1 MPLVSCPKCATNLK
15 IPDGAAGNVKCP
27 KCNTIFP
34 VSKPAPAF
42 EVVED
47 EPPKPAKPAAPAPKP
62 AAKPEVLEPDFEVV
76 DETKPGKKKVVR
88 IIEIDADDLDDLDD
102 DDDDRPRKKKKKKR
116 RDYDEDDDD
125 EPWQPASKGGSFGPA
140 KVGMLL
146 VAISLWL
153 YVGTFALLAFFLMI
167 AWAGASIPSGLMI
180 LTGLLGL
187 GNWIV
192 ALIGLGFCIAG
203 PSKSRGLAIAA
214 TSVAAVHLV
223 MAFVVANNEKSINP
237 GHAAIALASF
247 SSTADKIKSLGEKA
261 MKETDP
267 AKRREYERELREY
280 LDDRRGSVE
289 GSSRSE
295 MRWPDLAT
303 LLPYPDILIAQL
315 AYESRHFSDYVLG
328 LLSGLLEVAR
338 LILIVL
344 LIGAVGHAAR
354 DREVSDRS
362 IYATIGFSIG
372 MGVALLVWLIIRVI
386 GEESTKSTT
395 ASASAGKGQLHW
407 FIAGAMIV
415 YLVHL
420 GTLVLPAI
428 LGMNA
433 KSAAAYR
440 AR

>member
-1 MPLVSCPKCATNLK
+1 VPLVSCPKCATNLK
-15 IPDGAAGNVKCP
+15 IPDGASGNVKCP

-34 VSKPAPAF
+34 VTKPAAAAF

-47 EPPKPAKPAAPAPKP
+47 TPPAPPPPPPAPKP
-62 AAKPEVLEPDFEVV
+62 AAKSEVLDPDFEVV
-76 DETKPGKKKVVR
+76 DETKSKKGKKVVR

-102 DDDDRPRKKKKKKR
+102 DDEDDRPKKKKKKKR
-116 RDYDEDDDD
+116 RDYDDDDD
-125 EPWQPASKGGSFGPA
+125 WQPTGKGGSFGPA
-140 KVGMLL
+140 RVGMLL
-146 VAISLWL
+146 VGISLWL

-167 AWAGASIPSGLMI
+167 AWAGASIPNGLMI

-203 PSKSRGLAIAA
+203 PSQSRGLAIAA
-214 TSVAAVHLV
+214 TAVATVHLV
-223 MAFVVANNEKSINP
+223 MAFVVANNEKSINA

-247 SSTADKIKSLGEKA
+247 SSTAEKIKSLGEKA

-267 AKRREYERELREY
+267 ARRREYERELREY
-280 LDDRRGSVE
+280 LDDRGGSVAT
-289 GSSRSE
+289 SSRSE

-315 AYESRHFSDYVLG
+315 SYESRHFSDYVLG
-328 LLSGLLEVAR
+328 LLSGLVEVAR
-338 LILIVL
+338 VILIIL

-354 DREVSDRS
+354 DRDVSDRS

-372 MGVALLVWLIIRVI
+372 MGVALIIWLIIRVI
-386 GEESTKSTT
+386 TEESSKSATT
-395 ASASAGKGQLHW
+395 ASKSQFNW
-407 FIAGAMIV
+407 FIAGALLV

-420 GTLVLPAI
+420 GTLVLPAL
-428 LGMNA
+428 LGMQA